1 MLRVFP
7 PFVVL
12 VSLLLCVP
20 AAGQIPDLTG
30 DETPEPIDRTV
41 SIEHDPARDDAIEA
55 RLEAIYDQLD
65 DLAEVEVETHAGVV
79 RLSGEVLSM
88 EDHDLAVELARNVQG
103 VVAVDDDLRE
113 VRDVQRRLRPA
124 LDKVKNRLLDLAALG
139 PLLGVALI
147 VFLLFWGLARW
158 LGHRERIYARLTPN
172 RFLQDLTRQ
181 ILRAVILILGVLMA
195 LEILDATALV
205 GAVLGTAGLVGLALG
220 FAFRDTA
227 ENYIASVLLSVR
239 QPFSP
244 NDHVLVDGHE
254 GKVIRLTSRATLLL
268 TLDGN
273 HVRIPNSQVFKGVV
287 TNYTRNPE
295 RRFDFVV
302 GVGTEADLTRAQNL
316 GLETLRDMPGIL
328 EEPGPMSWIDE
339 LGDSNVLVHFY
350 AWVDQREVG
359 FAKARGEAIRRVKE
373 AFDDADISMP
383 EPIHRVLLKQE
394 EPAPKPKRTPVQ
406 EPALD
411 LTPET
416 HLDRKV
422 EEDRAA
428 EEGRDLLDEDTPLE

>member
-1 MLRVFP
+1 MSTPRSCITVF
-7 PFVVL
+7 L
-12 VSLLLCVP
+12 VLLLATP
-20 AAGQIPDLTG
+20 AVAQIPDLTG
-30 DETPEPIDRTV
+30 DEPPEPTDATV
-41 SIEHDPARDDAIEA
+41 STELDPARDEAIEA
-55 RLEAIYDQLD
+55 RLEAIYAQLD
-65 DLAEVEVETHAGVV
+65 DLADIEVETRAGVV
-79 RLSGEVLSM
+79 RLSGEVLSA
-88 EDHDLAVELARNVQG
+88 EDQDLAGELARNVEG
-103 VVAVDDDLRE
+103 VVAVDDDLTV
-113 VRDVQRRLRPA
+113 VRDVQRRLGPA
-124 LDKVKNRLLDLAALG
+124 FDKAKNRLLDLAALG
-139 PLLGVALI
+139 PLLAVALL
-147 VFLLFWGLARW
+147 VFVLFWGLARW
-158 LGHRERIYARLTPN
+158 LGGRDRIYERLTPN
-172 RFLQDLTRQ
+172 RFLQDLIRQ

-227 ENYIASVLLSVR
+227 ENYIASVLLSLR
-239 QPFSP
+239 QPFAP

-273 HVRIPNSQVFKGVV
+273 HVRLPNSQVFKGVV

-302 GVGTEADLTRAQNL
+302 GVGTEVDLTEAQTL
-316 GLETLRDMPGIL
+316 GVETLRRMSGVL
-328 EEPGPMSWIDE
+328 AEPAPTSWIDE

-350 AWVDQREVG
+350 AWVDQREVD

-373 AFDDADISMP
+373 AFDAEGLSMP
-383 EPIHRVLLKQE
+383 EPIYRVWTKE
-394 EPAPKPKRTPVQ
+394 EEPPPAPKPVHVK
-406 EPALD
+406 EPEVD

-422 EEDRAA
+422 AEDRAA
-428 EEGRDLLDEDTPLE
+428 EEGRDLLDEDAKLE